1 MPIFDASIRSFLTS
15 KDLYRN
21 DITAFEGSKVD
32 IPTSRFGNEC
42 AKAFLKSSCI
52 NSIVTSQ
59 PNSVMHSGVDPPYT
73 QIVTIKSSFWNLILK
88 HVPPYEPVVWHYQ
101 HANIDLIRQ
110 AIDLFDWGKAFSN
123 LDVNKQMSLFNENIL
138 NIFENFIPLK
148 TVSCKDKDSP
158 WLKKSIKII
167 KGKKISDILRR
178 NLHASLSK

>member
-1 MPIFDASIRSFLTS
+1 MEHGVNKCPFLMLVLGDFNTRS

-32 IPTSRFGNEC
+32 IPTSHFGNEC
-42 AKAFLKSSCI
+42 ANAFLKSSCI

-59 PNSVMHSGVDPPYT
+59 PNSSTHSGVDPPYT

-88 HVPPYEPVVWHYQ
+88 HVAPYEPVVWHYQ

-110 AIDLFDWGKAFSN
+110 AINLFDWGKAFSN

-138 NIFENFIPLK
+138 NIFENLYHLK
-148 TVSCKDKDSP
+148 LFLARTKILLGWKNR
-158 WLKKSIKII
+158 LK
-167 KGKKISDILRR
+167 
-178 NLHASLSK
+178 LSKEKKF